1 MTKFDINQ
9 FDMGRGGERW
19 VFYGPERKFV
29 GRFKYR
35 GGSAAKDFVKF
46 LIKNFEVEEYFEL
59 LKTPNPDNAFNNTY
73 SPGEILRMKGYINP
87 NMRKAMKA
95 AGCTTQEEYLAKRRQ
110 EIQDRNS

>member
-19 VFYGPERKFV
+19 VFYGPERRFV

-35 GGSAAKDFVKF
+35 GGTAAKDFVKF

-59 LKTPNPDNAFNNTY
+59 LKTPNPNNPWKNNY
-73 SPGEILRMKGYINP
+73 SPLEVLKMKGYIHP
-87 NMRKAMKA
+87 NMRKLMKE
-95 AGCTTQEEYLAKRRQ
+95 AGVKTEEEYLEIRRKQ
-110 EIQDRNS
+110 LTTN